1 MKVKDIALWFAG
13 TLLAVSCQRTYVN
26 GLAVV
31 IDPVS
36 YEQAQT
42 EIDRYLEVVES
53 RGLHPFLVI
62 DRWGVPDSIREE
74 LIRLHNDKLYPI
86 EGCVLIGDI
95 PVAMVRDA

>member
-36 YEQAQT
+36 YEQAQA

-62 DRWGVPDSIREE
+62 DRWGVPDSIVLQLR
-74 LIRLHNDKLYPI
+74 RLFKGNRYQRQHKRFNYSWQI
-86 EGCVLIGDI
+86 
-95 PVAMVRDA
+95 